1 MKTKGMRS
9 IILLLIATLFLS
21 CRSYREKREKNQR
34 PKETTTEKKAELGDI
49 NQTGDSIRILNASID
64 GNIVTF
70 EVAYSGGCETHEF
83 SLIGS
88 PMIAKSLPPIRSVV
102 LLHRANNDV
111 CKKYVVEN
119 IKFDIRNFAYTE
131 NEGEIFLSIKGLEN
145 RLLYKFKP

>member
-1 MKTKGMRS
+1 MRF
-9 IILLLIATLFLS
+9 ILFLLITTLLIS
-21 CRSYREKREKNQR
+21 CKSYREKRKKNQQA
-34 PKETTTEKKAELGDI
+34 KEITTEKKAELGDI
-49 NQTGDSIRILNASID
+49 NQTSDSVRIVNASID

-102 LLHRANNDV
+102 LVHRANNDV

-131 NEGEIFLSIKGLEN
+131 NAGEIFLSIKGFEN